1 MTLKKQVEMWNK
13 MKKTLL
19 TILTGIMALGVPAIA
34 QTTTFTG
41 TALTYG
47 SGFSTRTVSRT
58 FTLRVTGQTSDA
70 EAVRLIDVL
79 QERGQDGLLR
89 AIDNEDLGSVT
100 IGNRIG
106 PRLNLV
112 RVENVDGKLRV
123 RVIFARWMSFAEL
136 RGGHRSTDYP
146 FSYMEMFVDPRTGR
160 GDGTFI
166 AAAKI
171 RFRRE
176 RNEVEIEDFG
186 TYPGRLMGVRMY
198 GTPLL

>member
-1 MTLKKQVEMWNK
+1 MKRTVLMTL
-13 MKKTLL
+13 
-19 TILTGIMALGVPAIA
+19 IAIIALAVPAIA

-47 SGFSTRTVSRT
+47 SGFSTRTVSRP
-58 FTLRVTGQTSDA
+58 FTLRITGQTSDA
-70 EAVRLIDVL
+70 EALRLIDIL

-89 AIDNEDLGSVT
+89 AIDDEDLGNIT

-106 PRLNLV
+106 PRINMV
-112 RVENVDGKLRV
+112 RVENVGGQLRV
-123 RVIFARWMSFAEL
+123 RVIFARWMTFAEI
-136 RGGHRSTDYP
+136 RGGYRSTDYP

-176 RNEVEIEDFG
+176 RNEIEVEDFG
-186 TYPGRLMGVRMY
+186 TFPGRLMGIRMR
-198 GTPLL
+198 GSLLS